1 MTSGND
7 FEIRGVTLSEADA
20 NGARA
25 NNYVRPDFFA
35 TLGIRMLEGR
45 TFTAD
50 ELRSGGALIVNR
62 AAQQHFWAEG
72 NALGAEVKWGRDW
85 TTVIG
90 VADDVASAG
99 LMRGK
104 GEPQFYLPY
113 SAGRAPTNLGEPPSI
128 LLIVR
133 AAGDSAVAMASLR
146 SATKALDPEI
156 AIPYILPTETAFAST
171 IDGPRF
177 NMMLLA
183 GFAGIALLL
192 AGVGLAAIIG
202 YEVAERTHEF
212 GIRMALGA
220 RTASV
225 RRQAMRH
232 GLTPAFVGVAI
243 GVIGALGATQL
254 ATSLLHGVAPRDPL
268 TFVVVVAVLV
278 LVALGASW
286 LPARRATRV
295 DPMIALRAE

>member
-1 MTSGND
+1 
-7 FEIRGVTLSEADA
+7 
-20 NGARA
+20 
-25 NNYVRPDFFA
+25 
-35 TLGIRMLEGR
+35 
-45 TFTAD
+45 
-50 ELRSGGALIVNR
+50 
-62 AAQQHFWAEG
+62 
-72 NALGAEVKWGRDW
+72 
-85 TTVIG
+85 
-90 VADDVASAG
+90 
-99 LMRGK
+99 
-104 GEPQFYLPY
+104 
-113 SAGRAPTNLGEPPSI
+113 
-128 LLIVR
+128 
-133 AAGDSAVAMASLR
+133 
-146 SATKALDPEI
+146 
-156 AIPYILPTETAFAST
+156 LPTETAFAST